1 MYYYIDHL
9 YSQLYSSSDLL
20 DYDDLYCEEC
30 GDYDTYL
37 GYFESEDEA
46 REAYDSYLGND
57 EEEE

>member
-1 MYYYIDHL
+1 MYYYVDHL
-9 YSQLYSSSDLL
+9 YSTLYASSENLS
-20 DYDDLYCEEC
+20 YDELYCEEC